1 MTLTGKRVAVG
12 AVLAVGVLA
21 LAGVSML
28 MNAQQSPGPADL
40 VLTNGKIIT
49 VDGKF
54 TIAQA
59 VAVRGDR
66 ILAVGTNEEI
76 NALAGSNARRI
87 DLGGR
92 SVTPGFIDNHAH
104 FQEEGA
110 YWALEARLDGV
121 ESRKQAL
128 DILRAKA
135 QTKKPGEWVYTVGG
149 FSTDQ
154 FTDDDRPFTREELDQ
169 VAPNNPLYLQVTRQ
183 FTFVNSRA
191 IELLGMDKMNDR
203 AILRDAS
210 GRLTGMINTDEAAN
224 AIKEMAGFLDNLPKE
239 IFESSSL
246 QMMHD
251 FNAAGLTS
259 VVDGCAH
266 EDIYRQW
273 QRDGKVMM
281 RFFCPRTSGGGGGG
295 TQANQLDAAIAK
307 VPTLRYFDG
316 DEWTDHTFWG
326 ERLVRVQDAVTD
338 MKPTVPQA
346 MFDQWGRLALA
357 VAKAGIPIMIH
368 STMEWTIEEQLKQVE
383 KVAQQVPIRHLRWT
397 FIHMEGANA
406 NQIDRMKKLGMY
418 VGIQS
423 RGSISGA
430 GYVKN
435 HGEKGYAMPNLK
447 MIQDSGI
454 LWGFGTD
461 ALEVNQFRPLTTLY
475 WAVTGKMVGG
485 KLVNKYP
492 ISRED
497 ALIAHTRSNA
507 FLISRENDLGSI
519 QAGKLADLVVID
531 KDYLTIPADQIKEIK
546 PVMTMVGGKI
556 AYEANAAAAST
567 Q

>member
-1 MTLTGKRVAVG
+1 MTLTGKRVALG
-12 AVLAVGVLA
+12 AVLAAGVLM

-49 VDGKF
+49 VDPKF

-76 NALAGSNARRI
+76 NALAGSNTRRI
-87 DLGGR
+87 DLRGR
-92 SVTPGFIDNHAH
+92 SVTPGFIDNHSH

-110 YWALEARLDGV
+110 YWTLEARLDGV
-121 ESRKQAL
+121 ESRTQAL
-128 DILRAKA
+128 EILRAKA
-135 QTKKPGEWVYTVGG
+135 QTRKPGEWVYTVGG

-169 VAPNNPLYLQVTRQ
+169 VAPNNPVYLQVTRQ

-191 IELLGMDKMNDR
+191 IELLGMDKMNDP
-203 AILRDAS
+203 AIARDAG
-210 GRLTGMINTDEAAN
+210 GRLTGMITTDEAADRIRT
-224 AIKEMAGFLDNLPKE
+224 AAGFLENLPEE

-246 QMMHD
+246 QMMRE

-259 VVDGCAH
+259 AVDGCAH

-273 QRDGKVMM
+273 QREGKVAM
-281 RFFCPRTSGGGGGG
+281 RFFCPRVAGQGGGGSG
-295 TQANQLDAAIAK
+295 ADQLEAAIAK

-316 DEWTDHTFWG
+316 DEWTDHTFYG
-326 ERLVRVQDAVTD
+326 ERLIRVPDAVTD
-338 MKPTVPQA
+338 TKPTVPQA
-346 MFDQWGRLALA
+346 TFDAWGRLALA

-383 KVAQQVPIRHLRWT
+383 KVAQQAPIRHLRWAL
-397 FIHMEGANA
+397 IHMEGVNA

-423 RGSISGA
+423 RGTISGA

-454 LWGFGTD
+454 MWGFGTD
-461 ALEVNQFRPLTTLY
+461 ALEVNQFRPFTTLY

-485 KLVNKYP
+485 KVVNKYP
-492 ISRED
+492 IGRED

-507 FLISRENDLGSI
+507 FMIFRENDLGSI
-519 QAGKLADLVVID
+519 QTGKLADLVVID

-546 PVMTMVGGKI
+546 PVMTMVGGRI
-556 AYEANAAAAST
+556 AYEADPAATST